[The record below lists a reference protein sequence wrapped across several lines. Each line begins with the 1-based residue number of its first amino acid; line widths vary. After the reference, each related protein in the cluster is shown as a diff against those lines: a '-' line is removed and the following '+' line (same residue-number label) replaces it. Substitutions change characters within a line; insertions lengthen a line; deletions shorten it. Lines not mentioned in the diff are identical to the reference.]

1 MRTLVL
7 FTGLLLV
14 ACDASPPQISHVYPD
29 SKSEAFN
36 VYARH
41 CSECHAPSLPSAH
54 VAARW
59 PNVIARMQQ
68 HRLQRRMPPI
78 PAADMLILRDY
89 LLAHA
94 AEEKS

>member
-1 MRTLVL
+1 MLFAIVL
-7 FTGLLLV
+7 LSG
-14 ACDASPPQISHVYPD
+14 CDGYAVNVTHEYPD
-29 SKSEAFN
+29 SKSEAFK

-41 CSECHAPSLPSAH
+41 CSECHAPPLPSAH

-68 HRLQRRMPPI
+68 QRLQRSMASI
-78 PAADMLILRDY
+78 PAGDIVILRDY

-94 AEEKS
+94 AKEKQ

>member
-1 MRTLVL
+1 MRMVVL
-7 FTGLLLV
+7 FAGLLLFG
-14 ACDASPPQISHVYPD
+14 CDSVPPTTHVYPD

-41 CSECHAPSLPSAH
+41 CSECHAPPLPSAH

-68 HRLQRRMPPI
+68 HRLQRSMAPI
-78 PAADMLILRDY
+78 PVSDMLILRDY

-94 AEEKS
+94 AKEKS